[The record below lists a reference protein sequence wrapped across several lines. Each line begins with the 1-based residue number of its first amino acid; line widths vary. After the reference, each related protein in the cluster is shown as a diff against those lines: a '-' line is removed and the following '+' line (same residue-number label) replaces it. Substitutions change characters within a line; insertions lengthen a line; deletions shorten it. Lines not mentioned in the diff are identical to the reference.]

1 MDGPPPNTAPEFTR
15 AGVAGTAETSP
26 GALARISRAFRHR
39 NYRLFF
45 AGQIVS
51 LCGTFLSQVA
61 VAWLVYRLT
70 KAAWLLGVVG
80 FAGQIPMFLLAPFA
94 GVWVDRWDR
103 RRLLVVTQSLSMLQS
118 FGLAA
123 TAYAAHAAHAP
134 PLNVIIGTVIAL
146 ALLQGLINAFDM
158 PGRQA
163 FLVQMVEDRED
174 LANAIALNS
183 TMVHGARLV
192 GPAAAGFLIA
202 AVGETWCFAL
212 DGLSYAGV
220 IFALLAMR
228 VRHVARAASNV
239 GIRAELAEGARYVW
253 GFKPIRALLLLMAV
267 LSLAGLP
274 ALTVLMPLFA
284 DALGGPGRGP
294 QTLGLLM
301 ACSGLGALAGALYL
315 ASRPTVVGLGRIM
328 VAAGAL
334 FGASVIAFGL
344 SRHLWLSLA
353 IVPFAGLGML
363 MNFASANT
371 ILQTLADD
379 DKRGRVMSFFT
390 MAFIGM
396 APFGNLIAGALASRL
411 GLKDDG
417 TVDGITGAS
426 RTLLISGLVCVIAA
440 AVFSRMLPALRV
452 LVRPVY
458 ARKGIIP
465 QEVAAGLETAAEV
478 SSPS

>member
-1 MDGPPPNTAPEFTR
+1 MTDGVDTAPVEPVSVAP
-15 AGVAGTAETSP
+15 AGPV
-26 GALARISRAFRHR
+26 ARIARAFRHR

-61 VAWLVYRLT
+61 IAWLVYRLT
-70 KAAWLLGVVG
+70 HAAWLLGVVG

-103 RRLLVVTQSLSMLQS
+103 RRLLVITQALSMVQS

-123 TAYAAHAAHAP
+123 TAFMARGPHAP
-134 PLNVIIGTVIAL
+134 SLHVILGALVAL
-146 ALLQGLINAFDM
+146 AFFQGLVNAFDM

-163 FLVQMVEDRED
+163 FLVQMVEERDD

-202 AVGETWCFAL
+202 YVGETWCFAL
-212 DGLSYAGV
+212 DGVSYAAV
-220 IFALLAMR
+220 IAALLAMR
-228 VRHVARAASNV
+228 VRTVVREPSKVSVRAD
-239 GIRAELAEGARYVW
+239 LAEGARYVW
-253 GFKPIRALLLLMAV
+253 DFKPIRNLLLLMAV
-267 LSLAGLP
+267 LSLFGLP

-284 DALGGPGRGP
+284 DALGGEGRGP
-294 QTLGLLM
+294 QTLGTLM
-301 ACSGLGALAGALYL
+301 GASGLGALAGALYL
-315 ASRPTVVGLGRIM
+315 ASRSSVVGLGRII
-328 VAAGAL
+328 VGAGAL

-371 ILQTLADD
+371 ILQTLTED

-396 APFGNLIAGALASRL
+396 APFGNLLAGALASRL
-411 GLKDDG
+411 GP
-417 TVDGITGAS
+417 GIVGAS
-426 RTLLISGLVCVIAA
+426 RTLLISGTVCVIAA
-440 AVFSRMLPALRV
+440 AVFARMLPAMRV

-458 ARKGIIP
+458 ARKGIIS
-465 QEVAAGLETAAEV
+465 QEVATGLETAAEV
-478 SSPS
+478 SSPP

>member
-1 MDGPPPNTAPEFTR
+1 MSAPPSQPASHVLA
-15 AGVAGTAETSP
+15 AGEARVP
-26 GALARISRAFRHR
+26 GAFARISRAFRHR

-61 VAWLVYRLT
+61 IAWLVYRLT
-70 KAAWLLGVVG
+70 HSAWLLGVVG

-103 RRLLVVTQSLSMLQS
+103 RRLLVVTQALSMLQS

-123 TAYAAHAAHAP
+123 TAYASHGAHAP
-134 PLNVIIGTVIAL
+134 ALHVTLAALVAL
-146 ALLQGLINAFDM
+146 AFVQGVVNAFDM

-163 FLVQMVEDRED
+163 FLVQMVEDRDD
-174 LANAIALNS
+174 LANAVALNS

-202 AVGETWCFAL
+202 SVGETWCFAL
-212 DGLSYAGV
+212 DGFSYAAV
-220 IFALLAMR
+220 ILALLAMR
-228 VRHVARAASNV
+228 VRTVVRAASKV
-239 GIRAELAEGARYVW
+239 GVRAELAEGFRYVW
-253 GFKPIRALLLLMAV
+253 DFKPIRALLLLMAV

-284 DALGGPGRGP
+284 DALGGFGRGP

-301 ACSGLGALAGALYL
+301 GASGLGALAGALYL
-315 ASRPTVVGLGRIM
+315 ASRPSVVGLGRLI
-328 VAAGAL
+328 VGAGAL

-371 ILQTLADD
+371 ILQTLTDD

-396 APFGNLIAGALASRL
+396 APFGNLLAGTLASRL
-411 GLKDDG
+411 GPG
-417 TVDGITGAS
+417 VVGAS
-426 RTLLISGLVCVIAA
+426 RTLIISGVVCLAAA
-440 AVFSRMLPALRV
+440 AVFARMLPALRT

-458 ARKGIIP
+458 ARKGIIS